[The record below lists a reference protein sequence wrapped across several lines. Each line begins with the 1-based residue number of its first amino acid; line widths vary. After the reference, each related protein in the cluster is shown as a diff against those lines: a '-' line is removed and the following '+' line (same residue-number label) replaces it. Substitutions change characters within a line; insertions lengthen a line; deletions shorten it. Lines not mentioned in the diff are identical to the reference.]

1 MTILD
6 AYAVVGFLVEEPVA
20 GEVEDL
26 LPEGT
31 LSAANAAEVV
41 DRLVRLHSLTP
52 DDVEAELA
60 ALAEGGLR
68 IVEVGPAIGLSAGK
82 LRARHY
88 HRERRPVSLADC
100 LAAATALARKEPLAT
115 ADPSLAAL
123 VREEGGT
130 VIALP
135 DSAGHRP

>member
-31 LSAANAAEVV
+31 FSAANAAEVV
-41 DRLVRLHSLTP
+41 DRLVRLHSLTA

-82 LRARHY
+82 LRARH